1 MLKKN
6 SRSNYNIYDKY
17 EEKKEDNYVENDVE
31 IYNNFQMDGI
41 INDLKKKG
49 FNDFQINDIIM
60 SIKKNNNNTFQN
72 KKMSQY
78 NSFNQDY
85 KRANIKKNVE
95 ENKIKDY
102 NSFKHEPEIKQ
113 RNKLNK
119 YNTKIYIS
127 NNINEIKYK
136 ILNENMKNKKFSEK
150 INYEISKPLLR
161 KAKKEPLIQ
170 NNDKNTIN
178 SLLQNTEDKKTRN
191 VLNIPLRGVK
201 NVFNNYSFYDS
212 NEKKNKNK
220 NLNGYDCKLG
230 KVHSQRMGKITKYTN
245 KKIKNIDI
253 HSNNRIDN
261 VIIDVPFMTQNSDRS
276 YSKNDKNFIL
286 KIDKENQLSSHKFK
300 DNNNLNNEYK
310 LDSKNSL
317 DKQNSVRQLNHYFY
331 YIDNNKRNYQNINNN
346 VKENKIKIINI
357 DKNCKNTTLN
367 ADNKNNSQYNN
378 CNFHDISNNKSA
390 NKSFNNAITKIKLY
404 YNNHNDINIYV
415 KNSKKN
421 ANIIKAKNNNIENS
435 ARNPKINKP
444 FNEIKN
450 IKLAQNFELN
460 NKKIS
465 HNNISFGAIYDLKN
479 HSRVREPIHN
489 PMKSLN
495 IEHNNISISFEPS
508 KNINEINSARI
519 KNEIIQK
526 ENNFE
531 FSIKPNNNRNNLM
544 SKNKNGKTRNF
555 SENKNVLAIDNK
567 SELNFISNKKH
578 FRDGKYEGI
587 LINGKREKKGI
598 MKYRNGGTYEGEWK
612 NDKRHGKGIFIS
624 QNYNN
629 PSSTGIKYEGE
640 FNNDKIEGYG
650 IGKYSSGD
658 TYEGEWKNNKQYGR
672 GVLNY
677 VGGGKYIGE
686 WKYGQLNGEGIYYL
700 KNGERFEGR
709 FEDNKYNGYGKYY
722 YNNGEYLEGIFKDD
736 LPTGN
741 CILHKID
748 GTTEDRNYG

>member
-17 EEKKEDNYVENDVE
+17 EEKKEDNYVENDSE
-31 IYNNFQMDGI
+31 ISNNFQMDGI

-49 FNDFQINDIIM
+49 FNDFQINEIVM
-60 SIKKNNNNTFQN
+60 SIKKNNNNNFRNNIVSKYT
-72 KKMSQY
+72 
-78 NSFNQDY
+78 SFNQEY
-85 KRANIKKNVE
+85 KKTNIKKNIE

-113 RNKLNK
+113 RNKFNK

-136 ILNENMKNKKFSEK
+136 ILNENTKNKKFSEK

-161 KAKKEPLIQ
+161 KVKKEPLIE
-170 NNDKNTIN
+170 NNDTNTIN
-178 SLLQNTEDKKTRN
+178 SLLKNYEDKKTRN
-191 VLNIPLRGVK
+191 LLNVPLRGVK

-212 NEKKNKNK
+212 NEKKNNNK
-220 NLNGYDCKLG
+220 NLNEYACKIG

-253 HSNNRIDN
+253 HNNNKIDN
-261 VIIDVPFMTQNSDRS
+261 TIIDAPFMTQNTDRA
-276 YSKNDKNFIL
+276 YSKNVKNFIVQT
-286 KIDKENQLSSHKFK
+286 DKDYQLSNHKF
-300 DNNNLNNEYK
+300 NENFSLNNEYK
-310 LDSKNSL
+310 IDSKNSL
-317 DKQNSVRQLNHYFY
+317 EKQNSVRQLNHYFY
-331 YIDNNKRNYQNINNN
+331 YIDNKKKNYKNINNN
-346 VKENKIKIINI
+346 LKENKNKIINK
-357 DKNCKNTTLN
+357 DKNGNDTTLN
-367 ADNKNNSQYNN
+367 NENNNNSHYNN

-390 NKSFNNAITKIKLY
+390 NKSFNNTITKIKLY
-404 YNNHNDINIYV
+404 YNNHNDINICV
-415 KNSKKN
+415 KNTKKN
-421 ANIIKAKNNNIENS
+421 ENLIKSKNNNIENS
-435 ARNPKINKP
+435 AKNQKINKP
-444 FNEIKN
+444 FNEKKN
-450 IKLAQNFELN
+450 IKFSQNFELN
-460 NKKIS
+460 NKKIAN
-465 HNNISFGAIYDLKN
+465 NNISSDVIYDLKN

-489 PMKSLN
+489 PMNSLN
-495 IEHNNISISFEPS
+495 IDHNTISISFEPS
-508 KNINEINSARI
+508 KNNNELNSARI

-531 FSIKPNNNRNNLM
+531 LCIKPNNIKNNSLL
-544 SKNKNGKTRNF
+544 KNKNGKTRNF

-567 SELNFISNKKH
+567 SELNFISNEKH
-578 FRDGKYEGI
+578 FRDGKYKGI

-598 MKYRNGGTYEGEWK
+598 MKYRKGGTYEGEWK

-741 CILHKID
+741 CILHKTD
-748 GTTEDRNYG
+748 GTTEDRNYD

>member
-6 SRSNYNIYDKY
+6 SRTNYNIYDKY
-17 EEKKEDNYVENDVE
+17 EEKKEDNYIENDSE
-31 IYNNFQMDGI
+31 IYNNFQIDGI

-49 FNDFQINDIIM
+49 FNDFQINDIVM
-60 SIKKNNNNTFQN
+60 SIKKNNNNNFQN
-72 KKMSQY
+72 NMVSKY

-85 KRANIKKNVE
+85 KKVNIKKKVE
-95 ENKIKDY
+95 ENKIKEY

-113 RNKLNK
+113 RNKFNK

-136 ILNENMKNKKFSEK
+136 ILNKNLKNKKFSEK

-161 KAKKEPLIQ
+161 KVKKEPLIE
-170 NNDKNTIN
+170 NNDTNTIN
-178 SLLQNTEDKKTRN
+178 SLLKDYEDKKTRN
-191 VLNIPLRGVK
+191 VFNIPLRGVK

-212 NEKKNKNK
+212 NEKKNNNK
-220 NLNGYDCKLG
+220 SLNGYANKIG

-253 HSNNRIDN
+253 LNNNRIDN
-261 VIIDVPFMTQNSDRS
+261 MIKDFPFMTQNNDISN
-276 YSKNDKNFIL
+276 SKNMKNFI
-286 KIDKENQLSSHKFK
+286 IQTDKKNQLSNHKFS
-300 DNNNLNNEYK
+300 DNINLKNEYK
-310 LDSKNSL
+310 IDSKNSL
-317 DKQNSVRQLNHYFY
+317 DKQTSVRQLNHYFY
-331 YIDNNKRNYQNINNN
+331 YIDNKKKKYQNINKNL
-346 VKENKIKIINI
+346 KESKTKIINK
-357 DKNCKNTTLN
+357 DTHGKDTTLN
-367 ADNKNNSQYNN
+367 TENNNNSHYNN

-390 NKSFNNAITKIKLY
+390 NKSFNNTITKIKLY
-404 YNNHNDINIYV
+404 YNNHNDINICV

-421 ANIIKAKNNNIENS
+421 DNIIKSKNNNIENS
-435 ARNPKINKP
+435 ARNPKLNKY
-444 FNEIKN
+444 
-450 IKLAQNFELN
+450 
-460 NKKIS
+460 
-465 HNNISFGAIYDLKN
+465 NNISSGVIYDVKN
-479 HSRVREPIHN
+479 HSRVRNPIHN
-489 PMKSLN
+489 PMNSLN
-495 IEHNNISISFEPS
+495 IDHNTISISFEPS

-531 FSIKPNNNRNNLM
+531 LCIKPNNNQNNLL
-544 SKNKNGKTRNF
+544 SKKKDGKTRNF
-555 SENKNVLAIDNK
+555 SEKKNVLAIDNK
-567 SELNFISNKKH
+567 NELNFISNEKH
-578 FRDGKYEGI
+578 FKDGKYEGI

-598 MKYRNGGTYEGEWK
+598 MKYRKGGTYEGEWK

-658 TYEGEWKNNKQYGR
+658 TYEGEWKNNKQYGK

-677 VGGGKYIGE
+677 VGGGKYVGE

-741 CILHKID
+741 CILHKTD
-748 GTTEDRNYG
+748 GTTEDRNYD

>member
-6 SRSNYNIYDKY
+6 SSSNYSIYNKY
-17 EEKKEDNYVENDVE
+17 EEKKEDNYAEKDSEV
-31 IYNNFQMDGI
+31 YNNFQMDGI

-49 FNDFQINDIIM
+49 FSDFQINDIVM
-60 SIKKNNNNTFQN
+60 SIKKNNNNNFQN
-72 KKMSQY
+72 NMACKY

-85 KRANIKKNVE
+85 KRTNIKNSDE

-102 NSFKHEPEIKQ
+102 NSFKCEPEIKQ

-136 ILNENMKNKKFSEK
+136 ILNENVKNKKFSEK
-150 INYEISKPLLR
+150 IKYEISKPLLR
-161 KAKKEPLIQ
+161 KTKKEPLIQ

-178 SLLQNTEDKKTRN
+178 TLLQNYEEKKTRN
-191 VLNIPLRGVK
+191 ILNVPLRGIK

-212 NEKKNKNK
+212 NEKKNNNK
-220 NLNGYDCKLG
+220 NLNEDACKVV

-245 KKIKNIDI
+245 KKIKKIDI
-253 HSNNRIDN
+253 KNNNRIDN
-261 VIIDVPFMTQNSDRS
+261 IIIDTPFMTQNSDRS
-276 YSKNDKNFIL
+276 YSKNLNNFIIL
-286 KIDKENQLSSHKFK
+286 TDKENQLNNHKF
-300 DNNNLNNEYK
+300 NGNINLNNEYNI
-310 LDSKNSL
+310 DSKNSL
-317 DKQNSVRQLNHYFY
+317 DKQSSVRQLNHFFY
-331 YIDNNKRNYQNINNN
+331 YIDNNKKNYQNINKNL
-346 VKENKIKIINI
+346 KENKTKIIKI
-357 DKNCKNTTLN
+357 DKTCKNSTLN
-367 ADNKNNSQYNN
+367 IENNNNSYYNN
-378 CNFHDISNNKSA
+378 CNFHDISSNKSA
-390 NKSFNNAITKIKLY
+390 NKSFNNTITKIKLY
-404 YNNHNDINIYV
+404 YNNHNDINICV
-415 KNSKKN
+415 NSSKKN
-421 ANIIKAKNNNIENS
+421 KNIIKSKNIDIEKS
-435 ARNPKINKP
+435 AGYPKINKP
-444 FNEIKN
+444 FNDIKN
-450 IKLAQNFELN
+450 IKLAPNIELN
-460 NKKIS
+460 NKKFS
-465 HNNISFGAIYDLKN
+465 YNNISSGFLYDLKN
-479 HSRVREPIHN
+479 DSRVRKPFHN
-489 PMKSLN
+489 PMNSLN
-495 IEHNNISISFEPS
+495 IDHNTISISFEPS
-508 KNINEINSARI
+508 KNMNEINSARI

-531 FSIKPNNNRNNLM
+531 LCIKPNSNQNNLQ
-544 SKNKNGKTRNF
+544 SKNKNEKTRNF

-567 SELNFISNKKH
+567 SELNFISNEKH

-598 MKYRNGGTYEGEWK
+598 MKYRKGGTYEGEWK
-612 NDKRHGKGIFIS
+612 NDKRHGKGIFTS

-658 TYEGEWKNNKQYGR
+658 TYEGEWKNNKQYGK

-741 CILHKID
+741 CILHKTD

>member
-6 SRSNYNIYDKY
+6 SNSNYNIYDKY
-17 EEKKEDNYVENDVE
+17 EEKKEDNYFENNSQ

-49 FNDFQINDIIM
+49 FNDFQINEIIM
-60 SIKKNNNNTFQN
+60 SIKKNNSNNFQN
-72 KKMSQY
+72 SMVNKY

-85 KRANIKKNVE
+85 KKANIKKKVE

-136 ILNENMKNKKFSEK
+136 ILNENLKNKKFSEK

-161 KAKKEPLIQ
+161 KVKKEQPLKQ
-170 NNDKNTIN
+170 NNDKDSIN
-178 SLLQNTEDKKTRN
+178 SLLKNCEDKKTRN
-191 VLNIPLRGVK
+191 ILNIPIRGAK

-212 NEKKNKNK
+212 NDKKNNNK
-220 NLNGYDCKLG
+220 NLNGYACKIG
-230 KVHSQRMGKITKYTN
+230 KIHSQRIGKITKYTN
-245 KKIKNIDI
+245 KKIKKIDI
-253 HSNNRIDN
+253 QNNNRIDN
-261 VIIDVPFMTQNSDRS
+261 TIIDVPFKTQNSDRS
-276 YSKNDKNFIL
+276 YSKNKNL
-286 KIDKENQLSSHKFK
+286 NMQTDKENHLSNHKFDNIKLNK
-300 DNNNLNNEYK
+300 DYK
-310 LDSKNSL
+310 IVSKNTL
-317 DKQNSVRQLNHYFY
+317 EKQHSVQQLNHYFY
-331 YIDNNKRNYQNINNN
+331 YIDNKKQNYQKTNDNP
-346 VKENKIKIINI
+346 KENKTKIINI
-357 DKNCKNTTLN
+357 NKNVKNTSLN
-367 ADNKNNSQYNN
+367 NEINNNSNYNN
-378 CNFHDISNNKSA
+378 YNFHDISNKKSA
-390 NKSFNNAITKIKLY
+390 NKSFNNSITKIKLY
-404 YNNHNDINIYV
+404 YNNHNDINICV
-415 KNSKKN
+415 KNSKQDE
-421 ANIIKAKNNNIENS
+421 NIIKSKNNNIENS
-435 ARNPKINKP
+435 AKESKINRP

-450 IKLAQNFELN
+450 IKLSQNNRLN

-465 HNNISFGAIYDLKN
+465 YNNISSGVIYNLKY
-479 HSRVREPIHN
+479 HSRMREPIHN
-489 PMKSLN
+489 PMNSLN
-495 IEHNNISISFEPS
+495 IEHNTISISFEPS
-508 KNINEINSARI
+508 KNVNEINFARI
-519 KNEIIQK
+519 KKEIIQK
-526 ENNFE
+526 ETNFE
-531 FSIKPNNNRNNLM
+531 LCIKSNNNQNNLK
-544 SKNKNGKTRNF
+544 SNNKNGKTRNF

-567 SELNFISNKKH
+567 SELNFISKEKH
-578 FRDGKYEGI
+578 FKDGKYEGI

-598 MKYRNGGTYEGEWK
+598 MKYRKGGVYEGEWK

-624 QNYNN
+624 ENYNN

-650 IGKYSSGD
+650 VGKYSSGV

-672 GVLNY
+672 GILNY
-677 VGGGKYIGE
+677 VGGGKYVGE

-709 FEDNKYNGYGKYY
+709 FVDNKYNGYGKYY

-741 CILHKID
+741 CILHKTD
-748 GTTEDRNYG
+748 GTTEERNYD